1 MERLQVQVDELLVE
15 LGALLA
21 KLMDDMLE
29 VADADVSADRFEVRH
44 HFLTR
49 EGFDFVQVG
58 SKDLHH
64 MTSDQRDASC
74 DLKSRKRGVP
84 RGLLPCPARRPSA
97 KRPR

>member
-1 MERLQVQVDELLVE
+1 MQVQVDELLVK

-21 KLMDDMLE
+21 QLVDDVLE

-49 EGFDFVQVG
+49 EGFDFVQIG

-64 MTSDQRDASC
+64 MTSDQRDASYE
-74 DLKSRKRGVP
+74 LKSRKRG
-84 RGLLPCPARRPSA
+84 S
-97 KRPR
+97 